1 MSYQNLRFFDNNS
14 NELNLEYNSDLGY
27 STGNAF
33 LPEISTGLYETLNI
47 YVLEEVK
54 DELDNQRFVHPISV
68 DANKNTLKFKFT
80 TEYGESTDIFL
91 YSGKMNNGDYDVN
104 VDSFQISEMRDNSYY
119 TSIDPDGGP
128 YLSIGKIIKNYKIT
142 KILSYTQPYEGDK
155 KTMKILLG
163 VEKIEN

>member
-33 LPEISTGLYETLNI
+33 LPEISTGLYETLNL

-80 TEYGESTDIFL
+80 EDYGESTDIFL
-91 YSGKMNNGDYDVN
+91 YSGKMNNGD
-104 VDSFQISEMRDNSYY
+104 
-119 TSIDPDGGP
+119 
-128 YLSIGKIIKNYKIT
+128 
-142 KILSYTQPYEGDK
+142 
-155 KTMKILLG
+155 
-163 VEKIEN
+163 